1 MKKTSILSLLW
12 LAGLLTFVATPTFAQ
27 EVEESADTE
36 DAAIVAEVAED
47 TAAISED
54 VAEVAEDAAEVAEEA
69 ADTSFEDAI
78 KNDPE
83 AVENLNN
90 AMDELLGGLEMSE
103 EDRAEFEANFESPED
118 RAVAAAALWTVIAGA
133 GVVYLIIAAIW
144 CIILIIA
151 LWKAFTKAGE
161 AGWKAI
167 IPFYNI
173 YIMFKIAGYKN
184 WFWYTI
190 IIAVIGAIVAQI
202 VPEYANY
209 ATGIASIITGIM
221 AIIVNFQFARKYG
234 WGVFTSILFVIFTGI
249 CLLFLGFGGCKYQGK
264 EA

>member
-1 MKKTSILSLLW
+1 
-12 LAGLLTFVATPTFAQ
+12 
-27 EVEESADTE
+27 
-36 DAAIVAEVAED
+36 
-47 TAAISED
+47 
-54 VAEVAEDAAEVAEEA
+54 
-69 ADTSFEDAI
+69 
-78 KNDPE
+78 
-83 AVENLNN
+83 
-90 AMDELLGGLEMSE
+90 
-103 EDRAEFEANFESPED
+103 
-118 RAVAAAALWTVIAGA
+118 
-133 GVVYLIIAAIW
+133 
-144 CIILIIA
+144 
-151 LWKAFTKAGE
+151 
-161 AGWKAI
+161 
-167 IPFYNI
+167 
-173 YIMFKIAGYKN
+173 MFKIAGYKN